1 MFKRLSKRIK
11 LVFSD
16 KNPKKLKHFK
26 LNANQKTLLYTLL
39 TTFLVISVLTYFGYA
54 EVVRVSTIRKA
65 VSSTETAI
73 QNFLV
78 TNDALKEA
86 LAEYSTNAGQG
97 ISTSESEENARKL
110 LDDLEI
116 SSQIIARELNNI
128 NATEINDY
136 KKSGLALSSKM
147 KEYVTFEKNSFEL
160 IRLYNETVFIYLS
173 SGETLSFQKPT
184 AELSKDFDNLSK
196 KLVLLSTEISAVIS
210 DDPVLSLFK
219 TSVLNLSTILAN
231 YCKELSSQFSNYDRA
246 RVDAFISSEAPKIKN
261 AESQISS
268 NLLEAQQKEDELNKE
283 IEANFSDARSQYD
296 KLSKDFK

>member
-86 LAEYSTNAGQG
+86 LAEFSTNAGQG

-246 RVDAFISSEAPKIKN
+246 RVEAFISSEAPKIKN

>member
-86 LAEYSTNAGQG
+86 LAEFSTNAGQG

>member
-246 RVDAFISSEAPKIKN
+246 RVEAFISSEAPKIKN